1 MGVAKV
7 WPVLQTSHSRRQ
19 CSGSASYRPLNRVS
33 CSRTRHVRLDA
44 TRRQRAGAQARQRGR
59 ARSDGHGRPGA
70 LPAAP
75 TSLTTQRFIAL
86 LASHPYFRLHAL
98 GASERSAGKPYGQ
111 VVRWRQT
118 VRLPDAV
125 ANLVV
130 QPCTPKAF
138 ADCPIVFSGLD
149 ADVAGEIES
158 AFRAAEL
165 AVFSNAKN
173 FRMDPLVPLL
183 VPLADMSHFEILA
196 AQRKSVGLDR
206 GFIMTNAN
214 CAVTGLAVAL
224 YALEQRFGPVSEVCV
239 TTLQAVSGAGYPG
252 VPSLDIYD
260 NVVPYIGGEE
270 DKLETELQKILGGV
284 CASGASAL
292 PHRSDMKVS
301 ATCTRVAVLDGHT
314 EAVSVKF
321 ANATPSPEEAAECLR
336 AFVSDAQ
343 KLGCPSA
350 PPRCAIVVHDA
361 IDRPQP
367 RLDRDEQGGACVH
380 VGRLRPCS
388 IFGLKF
394 VCACAQLGRA
404 DRAVLSSNTNIG
416 AATSSVINAEYA
428 YAKGFLG

>member
-1 MGVAKV
+1 MSDSTR
-7 WPVLQTSHSRRQ
+7 PD
-19 CSGSASYRPLNRVS
+19 GSAPALKPVNVG
-33 CSRTRHVRLDA
+33 VLGA
-44 TRRQRAGAQARQRGR
+44 TGTVG
-59 ARSDGHGRPGA
+59 
-70 LPAAP
+70 
-75 TSLTTQRFIAL
+75 QRFIAL

-350 PPRCAIVVHDA
+350 PPRCAIVRARRHRSPAAPARPRRARRRVRARRA
-361 IDRPQP
+361 IAAVLDLWPQVRLAVVQHQHRRGDELGHQRRVRVRKRLP
-367 RLDRDEQGGACVH
+367 RL
-380 VGRLRPCS
+380 
-388 IFGLKF
+388 
-394 VCACAQLGRA
+394 
-404 DRAVLSSNTNIG
+404 N
-416 AATSSVINAEYA
+416 
-428 YAKGFLG
+428 